1 MTIFG
6 PKKAKNTIGAPSIPV
21 YDQFFSICM
30 AKSELKKQELE
41 GSGKGALYDPI
52 FVFREPPITGVT
64 LGETIKCIKNEEL

>member
-41 GSGKGALYDPI
+41 GSGKGALYDSI
-52 FVFREPPITGVT
+52 FVFREPPKYIARDF
-64 LGETIKCIKNEEL
+64 LGKLRQVI